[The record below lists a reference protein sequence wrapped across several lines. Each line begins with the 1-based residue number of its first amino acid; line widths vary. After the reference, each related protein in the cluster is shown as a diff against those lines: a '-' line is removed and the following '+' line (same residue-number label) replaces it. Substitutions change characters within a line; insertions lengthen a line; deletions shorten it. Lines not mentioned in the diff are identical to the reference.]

1 MQPLKNLTP
10 VQIVILSYF
19 LSILI
24 FSLLFRLPITHQPGV
39 DLTYFDALFT
49 ATSALSVTGLTVV
62 PIGETFN
69 LLGVFLFLVAFQ
81 LGGIG
86 IMTLGTFLW
95 LATGQRIGLNQRYM
109 IMIDQNRSELSGMVR
124 LIKDIL
130 LLSMI
135 IQALGA
141 MVFTLFFYFQ
151 FHSWK
156 EALLH
161 GIFQA
166 SSAFTNAGFDLFGT
180 SLIHFSDNYML
191 QLIYLWLMITG
202 AIGFPVLIEVK
213 EWLSS
218 PNRRLFRFSLF
229 TKITS
234 ATYFILLFGGL
245 ILIWIFERGYS
256 YAEKSVVES
265 FFYSLFHSVSA
276 RSTGFT
282 TIDITKFGVPS
293 QLLLSFLM
301 FIGASPSSVGGGIRT
316 TTLAVILLAIF
327 SFARG
332 REHIRIFRRELL
344 DRDVHK
350 AMTVFAYSVLLVA
363 SATLL
368 ITYLQPNLPLI
379 TIFFEVCSAFGTS
392 GLSLGITSNL
402 SSIGKLIIIF
412 LMFLGRVG
420 IMSYLFLLWKES
432 RPEPYRYPYEK
443 VIIG

>member
-1 MQPLKNLTP
+1 MHPLKNLTP

-19 LSILI
+19 LSIFV
-24 FSLLFRLPITHQPGV
+24 FSLLFRLPITHQPEA

-62 PIGETFN
+62 PTGETFN
-69 LLGVFLFLVAFQ
+69 LLGAFLLIIAFQ

-95 LATGQRIGLNQRYM
+95 LATGQRIGLNRRYM

-124 LIKDIL
+124 LMRDIL

-135 IQALGA
+135 IQTLGA
-141 MVFTLFFYFQ
+141 IVLTIFFYFH
-151 FHSWK
+151 FYSWK
-156 EALLH
+156 EAILH

-180 SLIHFSDNYML
+180 SLIHFSDNYTL
-191 QLIYLWLMITG
+191 QLVHLFLMITG

-213 EWLSS
+213 EWLNS

-234 ATYFILLFGGL
+234 TTYFILLLVGL
-245 ILIWIFERGYS
+245 ILIWIFEGGYS
-256 YAEKSVVES
+256 YAEKSGVES

-282 TIDITKFGVPS
+282 TIDITEFGLPS

-316 TTLAVILLAIF
+316 TTLAVTLMAIF

-332 REHIRIFRRELL
+332 RKHIRIFRRELL
-344 DRDVHK
+344 DSDIRK
-350 AMTVFAYSVLLVA
+350 AMTVFAYSVLLIA

-368 ITYLQPNLPLI
+368 ITYLQPELPLI
-379 TIFFEVCSAFGTS
+379 AIFFEVCSAFGTT

-402 SSIGKLIIIF
+402 STVGKLIVIF
-412 LMFLGRVG
+412 LMFLGRIGV
-420 IMSYLFLLWKES
+420 MSYLFLLWKES